1 MTSAWKWLVRRMRAA
16 VSERDRMKRYEF
28 PEAHRMT
35 QSRRQHEAGL
45 SRHYAGPTGHN
56 QDMG

>member
-1 MTSAWKWLVRRMRAA
+1 VRRLRAA
-16 VSERDRMKRYEF
+16 VSERDRMKHYDF

-56 QDMG
+56 QSIG